1 MEEFIGFGLLALMV
15 VTVGL
20 GIRRLFKPKKALFEY
35 EDEIILD
42 EKMVHYGPFSGSF
55 MYPHRKFILLLTVS
69 SSFLAADIELRT
81 IDNWGISS
89 WGNETL
95 VMQKTSDNHQSNFY
109 IEMDRPFCICTD
121 PIITTPSGET
131 NYNVGDRIEAIITV
145 DDYKPK
151 KVVFDVKNI
160 FEDKTYLLKPK
171 HYPSLR
177 YAEIIKIKFSQNVAL
192 DDMLFNTKGMRNAMK
207 QSERICF
214 SDYELDEEVIQ
225 ETNRI

>member
-42 EKMVHYGPFSGSF
+42 EKMVHYGTFSGSF
-55 MYPHRKFILLLTVS
+55 MYPHRKFILVLTVS

-131 NYNVGDRIEAIITV
+131 NYNVGDRIDAVIAI
-145 DDYKPK
+145 DNYKPK

-160 FEDKTYLLKPK
+160 FDDGTYLLKPK
-171 HYPSLR
+171 YYPSLR
-177 YAEIIKIKFSQNVAL
+177 YAEIIKIKFAQNVAL

-214 SDYELDEEVIQ
+214 SDYGLDEEVIQ